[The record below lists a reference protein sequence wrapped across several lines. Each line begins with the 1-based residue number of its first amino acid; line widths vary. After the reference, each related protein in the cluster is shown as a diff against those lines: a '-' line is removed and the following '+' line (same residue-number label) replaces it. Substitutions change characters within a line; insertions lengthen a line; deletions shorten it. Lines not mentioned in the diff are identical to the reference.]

1 MEGNWAASRVR
12 RNFRIDLF
20 SAVLSGLYISV
31 LVTFMPVV
39 VRRLGGSA
47 SDVALVIA
55 APFVGHLLAPVFAYL
70 LAGIPVVRVV
80 AGTTTVARVVLIVG
94 VLVAATPLMLAV
106 TTVVFFVITVAN
118 VAAYTALMQGIYPD
132 RERAQAMA
140 NVRVGASIAGI
151 ASAALA
157 GAFIDI
163 IPAAYV
169 FAAATALALPGAVAF
184 FWVRYQDPP
193 VPAQRRS
200 AAVIARDVWS
210 DRRYRRLLFAFT
222 VFGFGNLMNAA
233 IYPIMLVDHFDAPN
247 TWVGALY
254 AVQCA
259 TMILAYLIWG
269 RVIDR
274 GSSLRL
280 SLLNTVLV
288 VLVPVGYLVA
298 PSIWALLP
306 VAVVTGITVAGG
318 EITFYTNVVQLA
330 PRERVAEYAAAQSL
344 LLGLRGTAAPFIASG
359 LLASVEPKAVLVTG
373 MFFMVAGCAI
383 FAGALRQPKAAVAP
397 ILTPATRTAET
408 AP

>member
-1 MEGNWAASRVR
+1 
-12 RNFRIDLF
+12 
-20 SAVLSGLYISV
+20 
-31 LVTFMPVV
+31 
-39 VRRLGGSA
+39 
-47 SDVALVIA
+47 
-55 APFVGHLLAPVFAYL
+55 
-70 LAGIPVVRVV
+70 
-80 AGTTTVARVVLIVG
+80 
-94 VLVAATPLMLAV
+94 
-106 TTVVFFVITVAN
+106 
-118 VAAYTALMQGIYPD
+118 LMQGIYPD

-184 FWVRYQDPP
+184 FWVRYQGPP

-298 PSIWALLP
+298 PSVWALLP
-306 VAVVTGITVAGG
+306 VAVVSGITVAGG

-383 FAGALRQPKAAVAP
+383 FAGALREPKAAVAP
-397 ILTPATRTAET
+397 ILTPAT
-408 AP
+408 

>member
-1 MEGNWAASRVR
+1 MEGNWAAPRVR

-55 APFVGHLLAPVFAYL
+55 APFIGHLLAPVFAYL

-80 AGTTTVARVVLIVG
+80 AGTTTLARVVLIVG

-193 VPAQRRS
+193 VPARRRS

-298 PSIWALLP
+298 PSVWALLP
-306 VAVVTGITVAGG
+306 VAVVSGITVAGG

-383 FAGALRQPKAAVAP
+383 FAGALREPKAAVAP
-397 ILTPATRTAET
+397 ILTPATQTAET